1 MRDKYSDVRRA
12 PPYLAPVISLRLNT
26 SAALS
31 LPTLRQDLG
40 ASEEKLPL
48 STFVGTASRK
58 PNHIEEISGEA
69 DGLLPEE
76 WAQGYPND
84 CFTSRWLTFGVY
96 LKGFHAGNIPRLSQ
110 TNVRPEIIS
119 ICRRRFDWLTFHK

>member
-26 SAALS
+26 SAAFS

-76 WAQGYPND
+76 WAQGYPKRLLYFPLAHIWGLLERLPRWKHSET
-84 CFTSRWLTFGVY
+84 FTD
-96 LKGFHAGNIPRLSQ
+96 K
-110 TNVRPEIIS
+110 RPS
-119 ICRRRFDWLTFHK
+119 